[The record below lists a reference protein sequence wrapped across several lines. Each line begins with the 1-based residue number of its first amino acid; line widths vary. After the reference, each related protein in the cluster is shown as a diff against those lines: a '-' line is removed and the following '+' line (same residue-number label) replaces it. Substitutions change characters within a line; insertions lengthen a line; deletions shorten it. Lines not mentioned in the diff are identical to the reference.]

1 MAALAVKGAVM
12 RFFRLAVA
20 AVNLLGVVLSAQA
33 AEWYNATFD
42 RDDNLTEEV
51 RSSSASDE
59 RALYRI
65 EVPDGMSAH
74 VTVTRNWIES
84 VACTGGMQ
92 VWFNSDRR
100 DLSGTTSRSGADY
113 YCSGE
118 VEVAVAY
125 MGQGDVYGTT
135 RWAITG
141 SFTISV
147 AYSPAFPDL
156 VVKDIAFVPSDPV
169 VGELAVVRCTV
180 RNSGDASSPWSTVR
194 VFQGTRQLAE
204 CFVPTLPR
212 HGEAEVVLEL
222 PDLPVGSH
230 PLKVSV
236 DQVDNESGTD
246 NNEKNVVCEI
256 HARTPYTVRFDAN
269 GGSGSM
275 PPQAFV
281 CGTPQ
286 PLSGNRFS
294 REGYAFAGWSS
305 DPLAE
310 RGAYEDG
317 ETVDKLTFADGGEV
331 TLYAI
336 WWKEN
341 TEDLYYEIAGGEVT
355 ITGARY
361 DFTGALVIPAR
372 VDGYPVTRIAERAF
386 AERRNPIINV
396 VLPPSVKDIGDQ
408 AFYFCDWLESVE
420 MPGVTHIGLG
430 AFRSCSSLKT
440 VTIPKVE
447 IIGEDA
453 FAFASYKLEV
463 TIPSCTREI
472 GRGAFEYA
480 LKSVTIE
487 EGVSKIGDYAFFNT
501 SLRTIE
507 IPASVRSI
515 GQDVFAWS
523 KLETVKI
530 RPGVTNIGQEAFY
543 SCENLKSISIPY
555 GVESIG
561 ERAFDGCRSLEEIS
575 LPATVRHLG
584 TYALFTDGKDVLQS
598 VRLKGNVPES
608 MDGAVFPNYNY
619 TIYVPRGSTGWGVDI
634 PGSWQGRPINY
645 YFSTPYEIAYDLDG
659 GTHGAFAPGFMDA
672 DDEFFLAAPTCP
684 GRVFAGWT
692 VTGELDP
699 STATWGTGPGPD
711 KPVSSSSVCCVN
723 GERGNVFFKG
733 LARSGN
739 CVTLKANWST
749 SAGQPQAYSIS
760 YRPGS
765 FGFGPSV
772 TKQKANDAALVLEG
786 AIFSRVG
793 YSQTGWSLRED
804 GGTRDYGLSAVYSDN
819 APLTLYPHWTANVYA
834 VHYQLGGGSNGSSH
848 PDSATYDS
856 PFAVSAPVRAGF
868 TFAGWSVIGGLDPVT
883 ARWGT
888 ILGQGQPIAD
898 STVKCQNGVTDDV
911 HFRNL
916 TAAADGTV
924 TLAAKWCEDEKR
936 TRTVS
941 FSPGVYGTGVPSSIS
956 KFEDETLTLAGA
968 VFSRFGYTQTGWSA
982 DEYGSSKDYDLGS
995 SYSGSESTTL
1005 YPYWTANAYSVCYAL
1020 NGGSFDLP
1028 QPDIT
1033 RFDVEFSVSPP
1044 VRSGYS
1050 FEGWTVTSGLDPST
1064 ALWRKSF
1071 SILTRMMYGIT
1082 SSSQVCGNGETGVI
1096 SFMNL
1101 TTADG
1106 GSVTLTANWKVR
1118 EKQVYSIAYGSGA
1131 YSSEGALF
1139 DSKTE
1144 DATLVLKGAVFTR
1157 TGYTQTG
1164 WSLRSDGATKDY
1176 ELSGTYSD
1184 NAAQTFYPHWTA
1196 NTYSI
1201 TYSLGG
1207 GSFGANHPNSATY
1220 DSPFAVSAPTRS
1232 GYTFEGWTVEGFDPQ
1247 TASWGTT
1254 DKPMLR
1260 VLDGDTKCANGDSG
1274 DVYFQNLT
1282 AAAGGRVTLW
1292 AKWLSNDGTYAIT
1305 YVKNG
1310 GGTVSSSGNPT
1321 RYSEADL
1328 PIVLYPPEGYDS
1340 VGSSL
1345 FRSGSHFAGWTPC
1358 VIPKGTVG
1366 DVTIVGKFSDLPLE
1380 GGNPYYIVAFDAN
1393 GGTGEM
1399 EPRVL
1404 NKKYPS
1410 SGGHLIPMTPI
1421 GFANA
1426 FVREGFEFVGW
1437 ALSSDGMAYGGES
1450 ERALYEDVPN
1460 YGILKLFA
1468 IWREE
1473 QVDHVVTY
1481 CSGDESLATV
1491 LKDVKR
1497 GGSPLALREGL
1508 FTRSGY
1514 VQAGWSKQPDGAT
1527 RDFGFGE
1534 AYAVDDDQTLY
1545 PYWVD
1550 EGSLDKVTYAP
1561 GDLAMTAE
1569 PESVVKL
1576 PGVSLAL
1583 RDALFKRTGYSQT
1596 GWSRESSGRS
1606 LDLGLGTSYGTE
1618 GSSTLYPYWVANTY
1632 SIAYL
1637 LGEGTHGA
1645 VHPSSVAFDS
1655 VFEISAPARTGYAFA
1670 GWTVREGLDPS
1681 TAKWGMSSNPEL
1693 AIPDSAARCF
1703 NGASG
1708 SVYFLNL
1715 TAEDGGGVM
1724 LQAEWTANSYSID
1737 YLLDGG
1743 SHGAVHPVSATFDS
1757 AFEVSDPVR
1766 SGYSFEGWTVS
1777 GLFDVRTAKWG
1788 EDSMSWKEITD
1799 SGMKCGSAAFG
1810 SVHFK
1815 NLTAVAGGRV
1825 TLTANWVKP
1834 QSAVTYHPGSSGE
1847 GDPITV
1853 MKQRRVALALL
1864 GETFTRTGYTQIGWS
1879 TSDGG
1884 TKEYELCESYG
1895 ADVAIDLYPVWAA
1908 NTYRVEYA
1916 LGAGAEFGAEHPEA
1930 ATYDEPFAVA
1940 PPTRPGHE
1948 FSGWVVTQG
1957 LDLSTA
1963 IWGAYG
1969 RQLYVETTEAGSG
1982 SGSVGSL
1989 RPSIPSKT
1997 LYLYPFVSAEELC
2010 KHQSANVYFK
2020 NLTPSPNGCVVLTAV
2035 WTAIP
2040 YDITYD
2046 LNGGVNA
2053 VGNPSRFTVLDLPI
2067 RLGEPTREGFRFL
2080 GWSPNGGVIP
2090 VGTTGDVTFSAQ
2102 WEEIAEPPPVD
2113 PEQPGEPDQTDN
2125 PPVAPPEEPVE
2136 PEEPVGPTTPTNVP
2150 PTVVDEAETHVD
2162 VEKGEVAPYVD
2173 AASVYDGFLYEGGKV
2188 AGSVQVKVAKMK
2200 NGEAKVTATVQMAGQ
2215 AKKLNFKGGVA
2226 DATGKVTHMSG
2237 AGHELDITV
2246 GVNGLGRTFRRAGDV
2261 APYQVDGAR
2270 NVFSGKSAA
2279 DKTAASEAVRLYQG
2293 VYNVAFDGGT
2303 LSVSVDKKGKAKI
2316 AGTVEGNKVS
2326 ATSQL
2331 VVGKDAAVVPVV
2343 ITKKVNVAFCLWVMA
2358 NGTVEARGIEGAIA
2372 GKAGTLKAGAKFVLD
2387 VAAAK
2392 GLAAL
2397 PGLYGEYLPNG
2408 IDVAASGTKWIV
2420 AGGVKAGKVAFVK
2433 GGNTIDESKLG
2444 KNPSGLKLTYK
2455 QKDGTFKGSFKAY
2468 NLEIS
2473 GKIKAYTA
2481 SVTGVMIGAK
2491 GYGTATIKKP
2501 ACTFLITIE

>member
-1 MAALAVKGAVM
+1 M
-12 RFFRLAVA
+12 RFSRLAVA
-20 AVNLLGVVLSAQA
+20 AVNLLGLVLPVQA
-33 AEWYNATFD
+33 AKGYDATFD
-42 RDDNLTEEV
+42 RDESFTDEV
-51 RSSSASDE
+51 RLDTFSE
-59 RALYRI
+59 RRALYRI
-65 EVPDGMSAH
+65 EVPDGKSAH
-74 VTVTRNWIES
+74 VTVTRNRIES
-84 VACTGGMQ
+84 VACTGGMR
-92 VWFNSDRR
+92 VWFNGDKRE
-100 DLSGTTSRSGADY
+100 LGGTTSRSGADY

-156 VVKDIAFVPSDPV
+156 AVKDIAFVPSDPV
-169 VGELAVVRCTV
+169 VGEPAVVRCTV

-194 VFQGTRQLAE
+194 AFQGTRQLAE

-236 DQVDNESGTD
+236 DQVNNESRTD
-246 NNEKNVVCEI
+246 NNEKDVVCEI

-305 DPLAE
+305 DSLAE

-317 ETVDKLTFADGGEV
+317 ETVDRLTFADGGEV

-396 VLPPSVKDIGDQ
+396 VLPLSVKDVGDW
-408 AFYFCDWLESVE
+408 AFVDCHELESVE
-420 MPGVTHIGLG
+420 MPGVTHIGCR
-430 AFRSCSSLKT
+430 AFSGYSRLKT
-440 VTIPKVE
+440 VTMPKVE
-447 IIGEDA
+447 IIGDYA
-453 FAFASYKLEV
+453 FNGSSHNLEV

-472 GRGAFEYA
+472 GYAAFSGA
-480 LKSVTIE
+480 LKAVTIE
-487 EGVSKIGDYAFFNT
+487 EGVSTIGDHAFSET
-501 SLRTIE
+501 SARTIE
-507 IPASVRSI
+507 IPKSVRSI
-515 GQDVFAWS
+515 GQKVFAWS
-523 KLETVKI
+523 KLETVKLL
-530 RPGVTNIGQEAFY
+530 PGVTNIGCEAFY
-543 SCENLKSISIPY
+543 SCINLKSIDIPY

-561 ERAFDGCRSLEEIS
+561 EDAFSGCQSLEKIS

-584 TYALFTDGKDVLQS
+584 AYAFLTGEKGVLQS
-598 VRLKGNVPES
+598 VRLKGNAPES
-608 MDGAVFPNYNY
+608 MDGAVFASYNDY

-634 PGSWQGRPINY
+634 PGSWQGRPIDY
-645 YFSTPYEIAYDLDG
+645 YFSTPYEIAYDLGG

-672 DDEFFLAAPTCP
+672 DDEFFLVAPTCP

-692 VTGELDP
+692 VTGDLAS
-699 STATWGTGPGPD
+699 STATWGTDPGPD
-711 KPVSSSSVCCVN
+711 KPVSSSSVCCFN

-739 CVTLKANWST
+739 RVTLKANWST

-760 YRPGS
+760 YRPGG
-765 FGFGPSV
+765 FGSGPSV
-772 TKQKANDAALVLEG
+772 AKQKAKDASLVLDG

-793 YSQTGWSLRED
+793 YTQTGWSLRED
-804 GGTRDYGLSAVYSDN
+804 GGTKDYGLSAVYSDN
-819 APLTLYPHWTANVYA
+819 APLTLYPHWTANAYA
-834 VHYQLGGGSNGSSH
+834 VHYQLGGGSHGASH

-856 PFAVSAPVRAGF
+856 PFAVSAPVRAGY
-868 TFAGWSVIGGLDPVT
+868 TFAGWSVIGGLDPAT

-888 ILGQGQPIAD
+888 ILNQGRPIAD
-898 STVKCQNGVTDDV
+898 STVKCQNGVTGDV
-911 HFRNL
+911 YFMNL

-924 TLAAKWCEDEKR
+924 TLAAKWREDEKR

-941 FSPGVYGTGVPSSIS
+941 FSPGVYGTGAPSSVS
-956 KFEDETLTLAGA
+956 KSEDETLTLAGA
-968 VFSRFGYTQTGWSA
+968 LFSRLGYTQTGWSA

-995 SYSGSESTTL
+995 SYAGSESTTL
-1005 YPYWTANAYSVCYAL
+1005 YPHWTANAYAVGYAL

-1028 QPDIT
+1028 QPYT
-1033 RFDVEFSVSPP
+1033 ARFDVEFSVSAP
-1044 VRSGYS
+1044 VRPGYC

-1064 ALWRKSF
+1064 ALWRTGS
-1071 SILTRMMYGIT
+1071 SILSRLMSGIR
-1082 SSSQVCGNGETGVI
+1082 SPSQVCGNGETGAVC
-1096 SFMNL
+1096 FMNL
-1101 TTADG
+1101 TAAAG
-1106 GSVTLTANWKVR
+1106 GSVTLTANWKIR
-1118 EKQVYSIAYGSGA
+1118 EKQVYSIAYGPGA

-1144 DATLVLKGAVFTR
+1144 DTALLLKGAVFTR

-1164 WSLRSDGATKDY
+1164 WSLRSDGVTKDY

-1184 NAAQTFYPHWTA
+1184 NAAQTFYPYWTA

-1201 TYSLGG
+1201 AYSLGG
-1207 GSFGANHPNSATY
+1207 GSFGANHPDSATY
-1220 DSPFAVSAPTRS
+1220 DSPFAVSAPTRP
-1232 GYTFEGWTVEGFDPQ
+1232 GYTFEGWTVEGLDPQ
-1247 TASWGTT
+1247 TANWGTT
-1254 DKPMLR
+1254 DKQ
-1260 VLDGDTKCANGDSG
+1260 VLQILGGDTKCANGDSG

-1292 AKWLSNDGTYAIT
+1292 AKWLSDDGTYAIT
-1305 YVKNG
+1305 YRM
-1310 GGTVSSSGNPT
+1310 VSSSRNPT

-1328 PIVLYPPEGYDS
+1328 PIVLYPPEEYDPP
-1340 VGSSL
+1340 GSSP
-1345 FRSGSHFAGWTPC
+1345 FRSRIRFAGWTPC

-1366 DVTIVGKFSDLPLE
+1366 DVTIVGKTYSTDMPLE
-1380 GGNPYYIVAFDAN
+1380 GGSSYYIVAFDAN

-1399 EPRVL
+1399 EPYVQRRL
-1404 NKKYPS
+1404 S
-1410 SGGHLIPMTPI
+1410 SSTHGLQPVPI
-1421 GFANA
+1421 EFANA

-1437 ALSSDGMAYGGES
+1437 ALSSDGMAYGGLS
-1450 ERALYEDVPN
+1450 AQALFNDVPD
-1460 YGILKLFA
+1460 YDVLKLFA
-1468 IWREE
+1468 VWREE
-1473 QVDHVVTY
+1473 QMDHVVTY

-1497 GGSPLALREGL
+1497 GGTPLALREGL
-1508 FTRSGY
+1508 FTRAGY

-1534 AYAVDDDQTLY
+1534 AYAVDDDLTLY

-1618 GSSTLYPYWVANTY
+1618 GSSTLYPYWAANTY
-1632 SIAYL
+1632 SIAYH

-1645 VHPSSVAFDS
+1645 VHPSSAAFDS
-1655 VFEISAPARTGYAFA
+1655 VFEVSAPTRTGYAFA

-1681 TAKWGMSSNPEL
+1681 TAKFGTSSNPES

-1715 TAEDGGGVM
+1715 TAEDCGGVM
-1724 LQAEWTANSYSID
+1724 LQAEWTPNSYSID

-1743 SHGAVHPVSATFDS
+1743 SHGAVHPVAATFDS
-1757 AFEVSDPVR
+1757 AFEVSDPER
-1766 SGYSFEGWTVS
+1766 PGYSFEGWTVS
-1777 GLFDVRTAKWG
+1777 GLLDVRTAKWG
-1788 EDSMSWKEITD
+1788 EGPMSWKEIAN
-1799 SGMKCGSAAFG
+1799 SGMKCGGGASG

-1884 TKEYELCESYG
+1884 PKEYELCESYG
-1895 ADVAIDLYPVWAA
+1895 TDVAIDLYPVWVA
-1908 NTYRVEYA
+1908 NTYRVEYV
-1916 LGAGAEFGAEHPEA
+1916 LGAGGEFGAEHPET

-1963 IWGAYG
+1963 FWGAYG
-1969 RQLYVETTEAGSG
+1969 MRLYERTAEVSSG
-1982 SGSVGSL
+1982 SGSLGSL
-1989 RPSIPSKT
+1989 RPPIPALT
-1997 LYLYPFVSAEELC
+1997 LYLYSFKSADELC

-2020 NLTPSPNGCVVLTAV
+2020 NLTPSPNGCVTLTAA

-2040 YDITYD
+2040 YGIAYN

-2053 VGNPSRFTVLDLPI
+2053 VGNPSQFTVSDLPI
-2067 RLGEPTREGFRFL
+2067 RLGEPTREGYRFL

-2090 VGTTGDVTFSAQ
+2090 VGTTGDVTFAAQ
-2102 WEEIAEPPPVD
+2102 WEEIVIPPPEV
-2113 PEQPGEPDQTDN
+2113 
-2125 PPVAPPEEPVE
+2125 PPEEP
-2136 PEEPVGPTTPTNVP
+2136 PEEPPEDPPSGPTSDTGSSTGSESAHESPAKQ
-2150 PTVVDEAETHVD
+2150 TVVPTADPAEDYFAGKAQYGGVVWDEAADAV
-2162 VEKGEVAPYVD
+2162 VGVVQLKAGKPNAKGEVKISGTFIDLAGKKCAIKQREKKLLVPATGPLTAAFTVKGQPDLVVTIGGGTFTGRMGAWRVQSDGEFDRPAPMP
-2173 AASVYDGFLYEGGKV
+2173 ASALCTFEATNLS
-2188 AGSVQVKVAKMK
+2188 SVPGALVECFPSEPV
-2200 NGEAKVTATVQMAGQ
+2200 GCT
-2215 AKKLNFKGGVA
+2215 AKKWTVA
-2226 DATGKVTHMSG
+2226 
-2237 AGHELDITV
+2237 
-2246 GVNGLGRTFRRAGDV
+2246 
-2261 APYQVDGAR
+2261 
-2270 NVFSGKSAA
+2270 
-2279 DKTAASEAVRLYQG
+2279 
-2293 VYNVAFDGGT
+2293 
-2303 LSVSVDKKGKAKI
+2303 
-2316 AGTVEGNKVS
+2316 
-2326 ATSQL
+2326 
-2331 VVGKDAAVVPVV
+2331 
-2343 ITKKVNVAFCLWVMA
+2343 
-2358 NGTVEARGIEGAIA
+2358 
-2372 GKAGTLKAGAKFVLD
+2372 
-2387 VAAAK
+2387 
-2392 GLAAL
+2392 
-2397 PGLYGEYLPNG
+2397 
-2408 IDVAASGTKWIV
+2408 
-2420 AGGVKAGKVAFVK
+2420 KAGKLKYVKPKPEKGIAGGLVAT
-2433 GGNTIDESKLG
+2433 GTNIA
-2444 KNPSGLKLTYK
+2444 GLKLTYAAK
-2455 QKDGTFKGSFKAY
+2455 TQTFKGSFKIWTLDPVK
-2468 NLEIS
+2468 NKL
-2473 GKIKAYTA
+2473 KAVA
-2481 SVTGVMIGAK
+2481 AKVTGVVVNGA
-2491 GYGTATIKKP
+2491 GYGQVTVKKDVIGEL
-2501 ACTFLITIE
+2501 TVR